1 MQITTTTAA
10 ATTTPTAKSSF
21 DTTDFNTFL
30 TMLTTQLK
38 NQDPLNPVD
47 SSDYAVQLATFSNVE
62 QSVKT
67 NELLTKMT
75 EQLSMDGIGQI
86 AGWVGLEALTTGPIA
101 FTGEAVSVTPSYSSG
116 ATAAVLVVKDS
127 HGNLQSRHDISPSQ
141 SQILWQ
147 GTDAA
152 GRMLADGN
160 YNLLVESYNNGTLL
174 GTTPVSHYSRI
185 EEVQRN
191 GNAGQV
197 LLSGG
202 TMLDATAVTALRQPR

>member
-1 MQITTTTAA
+1 MQVTTTPPT

-21 DTTDFNTFL
+21 NTTDFNTFL

-47 SSDYAVQLATFSNVE
+47 SADYAVQLATFSNVE

-67 NELLTKMT
+67 NDLLTKMT

-86 AGWVGLEALTTGPIA
+86 AGWVGLDALTNGPVA
-101 FTGEAVSVTPSYSSG
+101 FKGDAVTVTPSYASG
-116 ATAAVLVVKDS
+116 ANAAVLVVKDS
-127 HGNLQSRHDISPSQ
+127 HGNLQARHDISPSQ

-147 GTDAA
+147 GMDAA
-152 GRMLADGN
+152 GRKLPDGN
-160 YNLLVESYNNGTLL
+160 YSLLVESYNNGTLL

-191 GNAGQV
+191 GTTSQV
-197 LLSGG
+197 MLSGG
-202 TMLDATAVTALRQPR
+202 TVLDAAAVTALRQPQ

>member
-1 MQITTTTAA
+1 MQISTMNPTA
-10 ATTTPTAKSSF
+10 TPLPTAKSSF

-67 NELLTKMT
+67 NELLSKMT

-86 AGWVGLEALTTGPIA
+86 AGWVGLEALNSGPIA
-101 FTGEAVSVTPSYSSG
+101 FTGNAIPVTPSYARG
-116 ATAAVLVVKDS
+116 ANTAVLIVKDA
-127 HGNLQSRHDISPSQ
+127 HGNLQSRNDISPSHT
-141 SQILWQ
+141 QILWQ
-147 GTDAA
+147 GLDAA
-152 GRMLADGN
+152 GRQLPDGN
-160 YNLLVESYNNGTLL
+160 YSLLVESYDNGTLI
-174 GTTPVSHYSRI
+174 GTTPVSHYARI

-191 GNAGQV
+191 GNTGQV
-197 LLSGG
+197 MLSGG
-202 TMLDATAVTALRQPR
+202 TVIDASAVTALR